1 MCYTIYCDGA
11 FSPSRN
17 TGGIAFIILNSKK
30 SSEDVFR
37 GVRVC

>member
-30 SSEDVFR
+30 SSEDVF
-37 GVRVC
+37 